1 MKTQSSS
8 TGRRRLR
15 VKYFSSNFIL
25 ESILK
30 KKLKIDDY
38 VMSAV
43 AAAVNKK
50 GKNVVPTV
58 VAMLKKLTHRG
69 TDAHGVAAHTLVKI
83 TSSLEELENINL
95 NSSVAIGYNL
105 SRVTKRDEPQP
116 ILGKDYALAFHG
128 RFFHPHM
135 QLPLEEAMKRLQ
147 NNPERNAELLLKELD
162 GSFVFILSV
171 SDKIIAGRDP
181 FGTIPLYYG
190 ENEILCGLATERKA
204 LWNLGIKTVNSFS
217 PGSIAK
223 INAQGFTFEKAASI
237 VQPQTKP
244 IDMEAAAR
252 HLRNLLLKAT
262 VERVKDIKKVA
273 VAFSGGIDS
282 AVVAHLAK
290 MSKVDVQLISVG
302 LENQQELKHTE
313 EASKALG
320 LPIHVQTYNSEDVKR
335 IVAKVLWLIEEPDPM
350 KVGVAVPFFWT
361 AEVAAKMGRRVL
373 LAGQGG
379 DELFGGYQRYLAEF
393 DQKASEALQKTLYHD
408 VLSSYETN
416 FQRDNTVCA
425 FHKVELRLPFINRE
439 VVNFALSLPIQLK
452 IESASDP
459 LRKRVLR
466 EMAKDLGIPEFI
478 VEHPKK
484 AVQYATGV
492 HKALKKLAKSK
503 GLILSDYLKQLFLEL
518 YPEQEGSP

>member
-1 MKTQSSS
+1 
-8 TGRRRLR
+8 
-15 VKYFSSNFIL
+15 
-25 ESILK
+25 
-30 KKLKIDDY
+30 
-38 VMSAV
+38 MSAV

-50 GKNVVPTV
+50 GENAVSPV
-58 VAMLKKLTHRG
+58 VAMLKKLVHRG
-69 TDAHGVAAHTLVKI
+69 TDAHGVAAHNLVKI
-83 TSSLEELENINL
+83 TSSLEKLENINL
-95 NSSVAIGYNL
+95 NSKIAIGYNL
-105 SRVTKRDEPQP
+105 SRVTERDEPQP

-128 RFFHPHM
+128 RFFHPSM
-135 QLPLEEAMKRLQ
+135 RFPLEEVTKRLQ
-147 NNPERNAELLLKELD
+147 KNLERNAELLLKELD
-162 GSFVFILSV
+162 GSFVFVLSV

-190 ENEILCGLATERKA
+190 ENETLCCLATERKA
-204 LWNLGIKTVNSFS
+204 LWALGVKTVHSFP
-217 PGSIAK
+217 PGTIAK
-223 INAQGFTFEKAASI
+223 INAQGFTFKKAASV

-252 HLRNLLLKAT
+252 HLRNLLLKT
-262 VERVKDIKKVA
+262 TIERVKDVKKVA

-282 AVVAHLAK
+282 AVVAQLAK
-290 MSKVDVQLISVG
+290 MSQVDVQLISVG

-320 LPIHVQTYNSEDVKR
+320 LPIHVQTYNSEDVEQ

-361 AEVAAKMGRRVL
+361 AEVAAKIGCRVL

-393 DQKASEALQKTLYHD
+393 DHKAPEALQKTLYHD

-416 FQRDNTVCA
+416 FQRDNAVCA
-425 FHKVELRLPFINRE
+425 FHKVELRLPFIDRE
-439 VVNFALSLPIQLK
+439 VVNFALSLPIKLK
-452 IESASDP
+452 IESARDP

-466 EMAKDLGIPEFI
+466 RMARDLGIPQFI
-478 VEHPKK
+478 AKRPKK

-503 GLILSDYLKQLFLEL
+503 GLTLNDYLKQLFLEL
-518 YPEQEGSP
+518 YPEQEGSS